1 MEDSSK
7 EIKGV
12 IKDIFQSKK
21 RFARGY
27 NQYSIEQIWR
37 DTFGELISNYTT
49 KVYFSNGKLTIYINS
64 ASLKNEIML
73 NKQSVIERLNKVL
86 KYNKVSELYVK

>member
-12 IKDIFQSKK
+12 IKDIFRSEK

-37 DTFGELISNYTT
+37 DTFGELISGYTS
-49 KVYFSNGKLTIYINS
+49 KVYFSKGKLTVYISS
-64 ASLKNEIML
+64 ASLKNEIVL
-73 NKQSVIERLNKVL
+73 NKDSVIERLNKVL